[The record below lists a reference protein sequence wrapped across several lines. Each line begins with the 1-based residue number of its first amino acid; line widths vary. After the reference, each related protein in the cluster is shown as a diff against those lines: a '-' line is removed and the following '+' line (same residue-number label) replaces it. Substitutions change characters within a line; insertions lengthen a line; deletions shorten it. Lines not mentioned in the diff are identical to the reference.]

1 MNYCSSIRK
10 TLVFYSLFYIV
21 IIRLMQTVFSY
32 VVLRT
37 LINMDRNAPL
47 NMTALGFDENDD
59 IDQITMS
66 QVATAVKV
74 TP

>member
-1 MNYCSSIRK
+1 
-10 TLVFYSLFYIV
+10 
-21 IIRLMQTVFSY
+21 MQTVFSY

-59 IDQITMS
+59 IDQITVS
-66 QVATAVKV
+66 EAAAAVKV
-74 TP
+74 TACF

>member
-1 MNYCSSIRK
+1 M
-10 TLVFYSLFYIV
+10 FP
-21 IIRLMQTVFSY
+21 Y
-32 VVLRT
+32 VVLRS

-59 IDQITMS
+59 IDQITVS
-66 QVATAVKV
+66 EAAAAVKV